1 MLRTKSGL
9 PKNCVRTMDR
19 ENGKRRVRFRNR
31 KAGFS
36 AYLTGTP
43 GPTNSCRQLR
53 GGC

>member
-1 MLRTKSGL
+1 MLRIKSGL
-9 PKNCVRTMDR
+9 PKNCVWTMDR

-43 GPTNSCRQLR
+43 WSDEFMRQ
-53 GGC
+53 